1 MTGLAKRAVACPGWR
16 WMPGMLA
23 RFLDDEP
30 LLNPARLVAEG
41 EGDGLLDPDDAAI
54 PDLSDPL
61 TVQALLLLVRE
72 AWATETVWVE
82 PGHDGLWEMCIY
94 VSGAPRLLESYQ
106 TEAEALVAA
115 LEAASL

>member
-1 MTGLAKRAVACPGWR
+1 MSPEFADLARRAIACRHWR
-16 WMPGMLA
+16 WMPGMLT
-23 RFLDDEP
+23 D
-30 LLNPARLVAEG
+30 VG
-41 EGDGLLDPDDAAI
+41 ERVTDAAAFYLGTL

-72 AWATETVWVE
+72 AWGTQTAWVE

-94 VSGAPRLLESYQ
+94 VHGKCQMLASYQ

-115 LEAASL
+115 LEVDHDR